1 MKKKI
6 AHSMGNLRRLN
17 KVLFTALQTRLK
29 ETNNTAQYSKP
40 NNRRKVYREIQGL
53 WHLKFTHSLD

>member
-6 AHSMGNLRRLN
+6 APDNLRSLK

-40 NNRRKVYREIQGL
+40 NDRRKAYREIQGL
-53 WHLKFTHSLD
+53 WHLKLTHSLD